1 MSKFIYEVRPYQTEA
16 VAKVLEEFEN
26 GRESVLLESPVGS
39 GKTVMGLMIIKKLQE
54 ESDTR
59 LRVNWVASRRHI
71 LEQTQDLNDSFFHC
85 DVNMVSVFA
94 SNPPKAD
101 LIVLDEAHH
110 EATQSCLRMYE
121 NTGNARTLGLSAT
134 PMRTDRMRLSF
145 QTSVRCC
152 GIQRLI
158 NMGVLSPYHSYK
170 LPEWNVDLA
179 ARVLC
184 EAPERWGKSL
194 VFFQTIRECQ
204 AFKRILTE
212 YGIGCEV
219 VTAQSNRDSQLDAFI
234 AGDVQVVANVSVLS
248 EGFDLP
254 ELQSVFLRDAS
265 RLPTIQMSGR
275 GLRRADGK
283 THCNLVQSSTSPYPV
298 ERIAIPSAGFRY
310 MKNKWLSCSGDTQA
324 IIDTVGNSIKLLEGR
339 KITLPRYLSSGR
351 HVIEISLRTL
361 RPFRRSGDGAAFGS
375 AAANFRA
382 RGWS

>member
-1 MSKFIYEVRPYQTEA
+1 MSSFVFEERPYQTEA
-16 VAKVLEEFEN
+16 VAHVLAEFAD

-39 GKTVMGLMIIKKLQE
+39 GKTVMGLLIIKQLQE
-54 ESDTR
+54 QAGGK

-101 LIVLDEAHH
+101 LVVLDEAHH
-110 EATQSCLRMYE
+110 EATQSCLEMYE
-121 NTGNARTLGLSAT
+121 NTGNTRTLGLSAT

-158 NMGVLSPYHSYK
+158 NMGILSQYHSFK
-170 LPEWNVDLA
+170 LPEWNVELA
-179 ARVLC
+179 AKVFC
-184 EAPERWGKSL
+184 ESPEHWGKTL
-194 VFFQTIRECQ
+194 VFFQTIHECQ
-204 AFKRILTE
+204 IFKSILAG

-265 RLPTIQMSGR
+265 RLPTIQMAGR
-275 GLRRADGK
+275 GLRRSNGK
-283 THCNLVQSSTSPYPV
+283 THCNLVQSSNSPYPV
-298 ERIAIPSAGFRY
+298 ERIAVPVEGFRY
-310 MKNKWLSCSGDTQA
+310 MKNKWLSCSGNTQVILDTLEQ
-324 IIDTVGNSIKLLEGR
+324 SMKLLAER
-339 KITLPRYLSSGR
+339 KVHLPRYLSSGR
-351 HVIEISLRTL
+351 HVKEVSLRTL
-361 RPFRRSGDGAAFGS
+361 KPFSRSSLSQLFKITGDI
-375 AAANFRA
+375 
-382 RGWS
+382 

>member
-1 MSKFIYEVRPYQTEA
+1 MSNFIFEERPYQTEA
-16 VAKVLEEFEN
+16 VARVLAEFGS

-39 GKTVMGLMIIKKLQE
+39 GKTVMGLLIIKQLQE
-54 ESDTR
+54 QAGGK

-101 LIVLDEAHH
+101 LVVLDEAHH
-110 EATQSCLRMYE
+110 EATQSCLEMYE

-158 NMGVLSPYHSYK
+158 NIGILSQYHSCK
-170 LPEWNVDLA
+170 LPEWNVELA
-179 ARVLC
+179 AKVFC
-184 EAPERWGKSL
+184 ESPEHWGKTL

-204 AFKRILTE
+204 IFKQILAG

-265 RLPTIQMSGR
+265 RLPTIQMAGR
-275 GLRRADGK
+275 GLRRSNGK
-283 THCNLVQSSTSPYPV
+283 THCNLVQSSNSPYPV
-298 ERIAIPSAGFRY
+298 ERIAVPVEGFRY
-310 MKNKWLSCSGDTQA
+310 MKNKWLSCSGNTQVILDTLEQ
-324 IIDTVGNSIKLLEGR
+324 SMKLLAER
-339 KITLPRYLSSGR
+339 KVHLPRYLSSGR
-351 HVIEISLRTL
+351 HVKEVSLRAL
-361 RPFRRSGDGAAFGS
+361 KPFSRSSLTQLFKITGE
-375 AAANFRA
+375 
-382 RGWS
+382 

>member
-1 MSKFIYEVRPYQTEA
+1 MSNFIFEERPYQTEA
-16 VAKVLEEFEN
+16 VSRVLAEFGS

-39 GKTVMGLMIIKKLQE
+39 GKTIMGLLIIKQLQE
-54 ESDTR
+54 QAQGR

-101 LIVLDEAHH
+101 LVVLDEAHH
-110 EATQSCLRMYE
+110 EATQSCLEMYE
-121 NTGNARTLGLSAT
+121 NTGNTRTLGLSAT

-158 NMGVLSPYHSYK
+158 NMGILSQYHSCK
-170 LPEWNVDLA
+170 LPEWNVELA
-179 ARVLC
+179 AKVFC
-184 EAPERWGKSL
+184 ESPEHWGKTL

-204 AFKRILTE
+204 IFKHILAG

-265 RLPTIQMSGR
+265 RLPTIQMAGR
-275 GLRRADGK
+275 GLRRAEGK

-298 ERIAIPSAGFRY
+298 ERIAVPAEGFRY
-310 MKNKWLSCSGDTQA
+310 MKNKWLSCSGNTQVILDTLEH
-324 IIDTVGNSIKLLEGR
+324 SMKLLAER
-339 KITLPRYLSSGR
+339 KVHLPRYLSSGR
-351 HVIEISLRTL
+351 HVKEVSLKAL
-361 RPFRRSGDGAAFGS
+361 KPFSRSSLSQLFKITGE
-375 AAANFRA
+375 
-382 RGWS
+382 